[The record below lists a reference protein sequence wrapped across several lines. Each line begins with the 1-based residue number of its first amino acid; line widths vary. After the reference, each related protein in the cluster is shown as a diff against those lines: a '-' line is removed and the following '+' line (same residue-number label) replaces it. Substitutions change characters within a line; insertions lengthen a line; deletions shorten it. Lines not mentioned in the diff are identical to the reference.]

1 MIEMHNY
8 LKGELRNFKRPNL
21 EGRIRNVP
29 MTETP
34 NYLKAESEM
43 AELLK

>member
-8 LKGELRNFKRPNL
+8 LKAESEMLNFKRPNL
-21 EGRIRNVP
+21 EGRIRNVL

-34 NYLKAESEM
+34 NYLKAE
-43 AELLK
+43 